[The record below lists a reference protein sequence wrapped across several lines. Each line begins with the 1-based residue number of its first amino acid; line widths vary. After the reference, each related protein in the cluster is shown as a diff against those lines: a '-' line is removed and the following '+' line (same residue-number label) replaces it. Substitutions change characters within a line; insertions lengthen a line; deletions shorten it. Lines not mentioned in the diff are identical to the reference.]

1 MVLVSALA
9 VTLVST
15 SLASAQS
22 QAQVEEEEEATLEP
36 CTPYILHNCSNP
48 EVLKLDGNDGLYRC
62 LEPSQWEWF
71 GGYGE
76 NTVNETGPK
85 ISTIFNELNVENAI
99 DPDKAREALPKG
111 FGIRPNDKNVL
122 EIDWKQVVRPKNGR
136 QQISITSC
144 IDKVK
149 VYDKHGGHMLDFMK
163 ISREEDI
170 KPFYINGLEFCG
182 EFEIRIDADLVGM
195 KDQKIPEKSYHPHN
209 QKFTCDREMRKVEEE
224 DQDLKNERIERD
236 KKMRDEDNSGS
247 SVSVSPA
254 ATLLVMI
261 IVNFI

>member
-1 MVLVSALA
+1 MVLVSVLA

-15 SLASAQS
+15 SLASAQT
-22 QAQVEEEEEATLEP
+22 QEVEEEVATLEP

-48 EVLKLDGNDGLYRC
+48 EVLKLDGNVGPYRC

-111 FGIRPNDKNVL
+111 IAIRSNDKNVL

-163 ISREEDI
+163 IRDENDI

-195 KDQKIPEKSYHPHN
+195 KDQKLPEKSYHPHN

-224 DQDLKNERIERD
+224 DQDVKNRRIAKD
-236 KKMRDEDNSGS
+236 KKMIKEDTSGS
-247 SVSVSPA
+247 SGSLSQA